1 MVRSPH
7 EHSAGRVPP
16 TGTTRREPAHPARR
30 QTKKV
35 AVPALNRR
43 SFLQTTAATIG
54 AAAIWSPALA
64 ADPIVIGVPYLHGN
78 TSQAELGT

>member
-1 MVRSPH
+1 M
-7 EHSAGRVPP
+7 
-16 TGTTRREPAHPARR
+16 
-30 QTKKV
+30 
-35 AVPALNRR
+35 PALNRR